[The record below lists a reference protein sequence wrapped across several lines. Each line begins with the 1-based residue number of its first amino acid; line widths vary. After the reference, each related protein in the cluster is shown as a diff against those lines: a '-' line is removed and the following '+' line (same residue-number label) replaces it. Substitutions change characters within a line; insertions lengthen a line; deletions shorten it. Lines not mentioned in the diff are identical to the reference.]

1 MDKTNVFDP
10 QWYGRS
16 IPERHWHF
24 HRQLLA
30 RYGIILAPGEF
41 SKMLRDIRGGR
52 ALLIE
57 RRTRK
62 TAIYSVK
69 ISREIEPNERIY
81 VLSNG
86 KDVFTAWPPKKR
98 LNDIRRQ
105 MTRPEFTLRL
115 RPVPETDT

>member
-10 QWYGRS
+10 RWYGRS

-98 LNDIRRQ
+98 LNEIRRR
-105 MTRPEFTLRL
+105 MNRPEFTLRL
-115 RPVPETDT
+115 RPVPENDI